1 MFVSLDNQKALLE
14 TSSSFHLAVPIFDAI
29 LQHEK
34 IYLAVA
40 DAREVHRVT
49 LVPAISETRAR
60 VQPVTDKN
68 VTEDGSHVQE
78 S

>member
-14 TSSSFHLAVPIFDAI
+14 TSSSFWITAPIFDAI
-29 LQHEK
+29 FQREK

-40 DAREVHRVT
+40 GAREAHRVT
-49 LVPAISETRAR
+49 LVPASSETRAR

-78 S
+78 Y